1 MRLELFD
8 DGDEQHKPAVE
19 SASHPPGTAV
29 APMAGLVVK
38 VLAKDG
44 EKVEEGQ
51 PIIVLEAMKMEVCI
65 EAARNFPFC
74 VEFIHL
80 ARLFSSLKFVFLLP
94 SFFLI

>member
-1 MRLELFD
+1 MTLELFD
-8 DGDEQHKPAVE
+8 DGDKQHKPVLE

-38 VLAKDG
+38 ILAKER

-65 EAARNFPFC
+65 EAGC
-74 VEFIHL
+74 SI
-80 ARLFSSLKFVFLLP
+80 LFLLKLSCLTLFYGLKFDFLLP
-94 SFFLI
+94 SPFLI